1 MDWVLFYLVH
11 MYGHLSTN
19 LPIKHTA
26 GPHLVV
32 VAVRELVA
40 LRGEAVERVRQ
51 VQGDVW
57 ARVFV
62 HSQASARML
71 QEEMGEADLVLGDLR
86 GGRSVGRAASGR
98 SVSRDLFLFSRIF
111 NRGQNSSQSNRPR
124 GAWPAAGA

>member
-40 LRGEAVERVRQ
+40 LGREAVERVRE
-51 VQGDVW
+51 VL
-57 ARVFV
+57 RVFISGV
-62 HSQASARML
+62 VGNQGWVGWLPIRWL
-71 QEEMGEADLVLGDLR
+71 LRLADQ
-86 GGRSVGRAASGR
+86 GRS
-98 SVSRDLFLFSRIF
+98 
-111 NRGQNSSQSNRPR
+111 
-124 GAWPAAGA
+124 